1 MACPSEW
8 FFRMNVLDKPH
19 MRQIQVVTTDYWRI
33 DE

>member
-19 MRQIQVVTTDYWRI
+19 MRQIQVIIAESITDL
-33 DE
+33 